1 MKLLIEV
8 SEDVKIINEAKEDG
22 SKATYI
28 TGPYI
33 VAETKNRNGR
43 LYPSNIV
50 ENEVHR
56 YINEYI
62 NKNRAVGE
70 LNHPPS
76 PQINYERAS
85 HKILS
90 LAREGNIWVGK
101 SKIIEG
107 APMGK
112 IVKAL
117 IDEGV
122 AIGVSTRGVG
132 SLKEDKTRG
141 ANIVGDDFRLC
152 TVDIVSDPSGPGCFV
167 QGIMEGAEWV
177 FDAATDTWKQMQ
189 VEQLASETKSM
200 SAKEVE
206 ARKVALFERFCQIMS
221 TPESAV
227 IAKNMFKN
235 KR

>member
-1 MKLLIEV
+1 MKLLVEV
-8 SEDVKIINEAKEDG
+8 SEDVKVLSEAKEDG

-43 LYPSNIV
+43 LYPSQIV
-50 ENEVHR
+50 ENEVKR
-56 YINEYI
+56 YITEYVE
-62 NKNRAVGE
+62 KNRAVGE
-70 LNHPPS
+70 LNHPPT
-76 PQINYERAS
+76 PQVNYERAS

-90 LAREGNIWVGK
+90 LTREGNIWVGK

-122 AIGVSTRGVG
+122 TIGVSTRGVG
-132 SLKEDKTRG
+132 SLKEDKERG
-141 ANIVGDDFRLC
+141 VSIVADDFRLC

-167 QGIMEGAEWV
+167 QGVMEGAEWV
-177 FDAATDTWKQMQ
+177 YDAAVESWRQVQ
-189 VEQLASETKSM
+189 VEKLAEATKKL
-200 SAKEVE
+200 SAREIE
-206 ARKVALFERFCQIMS
+206 ANKLALFEQFFSIMS
-221 TPESAV
+221 QPNSGELIRRTM
-227 IAKNMFKN
+227 KN
-235 KR
+235 RR